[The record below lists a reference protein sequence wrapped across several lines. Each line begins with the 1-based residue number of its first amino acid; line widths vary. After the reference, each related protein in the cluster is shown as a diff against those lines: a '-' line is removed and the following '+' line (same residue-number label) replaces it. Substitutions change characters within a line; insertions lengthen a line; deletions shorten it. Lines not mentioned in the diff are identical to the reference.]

1 MRAALAAALL
11 LAGSTSR
18 AADAPKAAS
27 DHSAPVPSVA
37 RELARDQRRAT
48 LNDMWQ
54 RGILGTDMNQWSPLD
69 MELLERMRRAE
80 ASGALGLLRRHFL
93 SWKGL
98 VLRDRPPGAAA
109 TRLRLTR
116 LGFDKYLQIKSREAL
131 AYFERREIETKWAY
145 WLTDLEGKPLFDR
158 GTGLLTETGD
168 ALYSR
173 ALSSQ
178 TTFWRLRGG
187 EVRGNRPVP
196 PELRPK
202 PLPMTADTTPKGRQ
216 GGAAPAAP
224 PPVAG
229 MPVSTAAPA
238 AAPVKE
244 PAPAPGTAQ

>member
-1 MRAALAAALL
+1 MKAALAAALL
-11 LAGSTSR
+11 LAGTLSR
-18 AADAPKAAS
+18 AADAPKTAG
-27 DHSAPVPSVA
+27 DHDAPVPSVA
-37 RELARDQRRAT
+37 RELARDERRAT

-93 SWKGL
+93 SWRGL

-116 LGFDKYLQIKSREAL
+116 QGFDKYLQIKSQEAL
-131 AYFERREIETKWAY
+131 AYFERREVETKWAY
-145 WLTDLEGKPLFDR
+145 WLTDLEGRPLFDR

-173 ALSSQ
+173 ALSNQ
-178 TTFWRLRGG
+178 KTFWRLRDGQ
-187 EVRGNRPVP
+187 VRGNRPVP

-202 PLPMTADTTPKGRQ
+202 PPPPPAPRPR
-216 GGAAPAAP
+216 APRPAPAAAT
-224 PPVAG
+224 VTG
-229 MPVSTAAPA
+229 VPVSTAAPA
-238 AAPVKE
+238 APAVTVPE
-244 PAPAPGTAQ
+244 PAPNTAR